1 MKTNEK
7 LSDEKALEKDIRM
20 KIGNRIKIERERKGY
35 TQEYMANHLNT
46 SESHYSNIETG
57 KRNCTMIKLV
67 KICKTLE
74 ISANDIL
81 KDYISTDFL
90 ADEKKI
96 NSYYERMSSEQRKCL
111 IAIACAYCEN
121 TRGIDVN

>member
-1 MKTNEK
+1 MKMKDK
-7 LSDEKALEKDIRM
+7 LSEDKALEKEIRI

-35 TQEYMANHLNT
+35 TQEYMASHLNT

-74 ISANDIL
+74 ITADDIL

-90 ADEKKI
+90 ATEKKI
-96 NSYYERMSSEQRKCL
+96 NDYYERMSSEQRKCF

-121 TRGIDVN
+121 TRGIGDN

>member
-1 MKTNEK
+1 MKTQDK
-7 LSDEKALEKDIRM
+7 LSDEKALEKEIRM
-20 KIGNRIKIERERKGY
+20 KLGCRIKMERERKGY
-35 TQEYMANHLNT
+35 TQEYMASHLNT

-74 ISANDIL
+74 ITADDIL

-90 ADEKKI
+90 ATEKKI
-96 NSYYERMSSEQRKCL
+96 NDYYERMSSEQRKCFV
-111 IAIACAYCEN
+111 AIACAYCEN
-121 TRGIDVN
+121 TRGIGDN